1 MNRTEHLRAFVALPL
16 PGPHKEALARLIPDL
31 KRAAPA
37 RLAVVRPGSWHLT
50 LKFLGDVPLS
60 GETSVPGLIEALS
73 AVDWEG
79 FDMVPGG
86 GGFFP
91 GPRRPRVVYVG
102 LASGGGGCRMLAAAV
117 EKALAAVGVALEDRP
132 FTPHLTVARVKDA
145 PYRTDRTDRTDR
157 ADWADRGDWGR
168 VAGLL
173 DRAQW
178 PACRADRFVLYKSVP
193 GPEGARH
200 EELRSFP
207 AR

>member
-16 PGPHKEALARLIPDL
+16 SGPHKEALARLIPDL

-60 GETSVPGLIEALS
+60 GATGVPALIEALA

-79 FDMVPGG
+79 FDLVPGG

-102 LASGGGGCRMLAAAV
+102 LASGDGGCRMLAAAV
-117 EKALAAVGVALEDRP
+117 EKALAAVGIPREDRP
-132 FTPHLTVARVKDA
+132 FAPHLTVARVKDA
-145 PYRTDRTDRTDR
+145 PDR
-157 ADWADRGDWGR
+157 ADRTDWGR

-173 DRAQW
+173 DKTDW
-178 PACRADRFVLYKSVP
+178 PACRADRFVLYQSVL
-193 GPEGARH
+193 GPQGARH